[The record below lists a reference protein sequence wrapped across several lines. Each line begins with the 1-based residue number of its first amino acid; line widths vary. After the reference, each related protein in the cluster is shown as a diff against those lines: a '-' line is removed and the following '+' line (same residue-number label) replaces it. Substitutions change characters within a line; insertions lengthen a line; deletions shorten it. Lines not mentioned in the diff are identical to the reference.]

1 MKHVHAV
8 PGSPRPSPSVYVYC
22 EWLKGWE
29 EHPCMYTRV
38 CVCIAQWLDSKLS
51 VIILSSS
58 CLITPLSV
66 LICTIYGAHCFPKMA
81 NTTRWVG
88 ETTLV
93 LKTHLWELSRVVKTE
108 LTQLSCNSSQHTCY
122 QSGASC
128 PWIVAG
134 QLAVMSKKNVHKD
147 IQTMVTELVLGLF
160 V

>member
-1 MKHVHAV
+1 
-8 PGSPRPSPSVYVYC
+8 
-22 EWLKGWE
+22 
-29 EHPCMYTRV
+29 MYDEACTCCLRISKAFSFCICILWVIRRAGKNTRV
-38 CVCIAQWLDSKLS
+38 CTRVCIAQWLDSKLS
-51 VIILSSS
+51 VKILSSS

-134 QLAVMSKKNVHKD
+134 QLAVMSKKTYTKIYKQWWLN
-147 IQTMVTELVLGLF
+147 
-160 V
+160 